1 MSALAESDRT
11 AASPRMFWRGVVGY
25 LPVNLVQGVVGLLAI
40 VAFTRLLSPAQYG
53 VYALGFSAMNL
64 CHTLF
69 FTWMEGAMARFY
81 AAEAG
86 GGRLCDHF
94 ATLYR
99 AWLATA
105 LLFVVL
111 ATIAMLAWTA
121 PLGVKAAVGAGLA
134 SILARSLIKLVQ
146 ERRRAAGDVKA
157 AASLDILQTAGGLVL
172 ALGLIAIGLKAAGAI
187 AALGIVAATC
197 LVWALPIELRQL
209 RGGRFDRP
217 RARAYAAYG
226 LPIAASLVFIA
237 LLATVD
243 RFLLAA
249 YLGEG
254 AVGVYHAGYSLANRT
269 LDVLFIWLGMAGGPA
284 LIMALERGGKQAM
297 ESLAREQSGAIV
309 ALTLPAAVGLAL
321 VAGPLAGVL
330 VGPQLSGGAAHV
342 TPWIALS
349 AFCSG
354 ITVYYLNLAFTL
366 ARRTSMLLA
375 AMAIPAVANIALNMA
390 LIPRFG
396 LDGALWATAASFA
409 LGAGASFALGR
420 RCLALPIPL
429 TALAR
434 TGAASLVMALVVMRL
449 PAVGGLLE
457 LGLKSSVGAAVYG
470 ALAIA
475 MDIGGVRSRGLRALR
490 TVRVG
495 APA

>member
-1 MSALAESDRT
+1 MSVLAAPDRT
-11 AASPRMFWRGVVGY
+11 AAPPRMFWRGVIGY
-25 LPVNLVQGVVGLLAI
+25 LPVNLVQGIVGLLAI

-53 VYALGFSAMNL
+53 LYALGFSAMNL
-64 CHTLF
+64 CHTVF

-81 AAEAG
+81 AGEAN
-86 GGRLCDHF
+86 GGRLADHF

-99 AWLATA
+99 AWLVTA
-105 LLFVVL
+105 LVFIAL
-111 ATIAMLAWTA
+111 ATIATLGWDA

-157 AASLDILQTAGGLVL
+157 AASLDMLQTAGGLAL
-172 ALGLIAIGLKAAGAI
+172 ALGLIAIGFKAAGAI
-187 AALGIVAATC
+187 AALGIVAGTC

-209 RGGRFDRP
+209 RGGRFELS

-297 ESLAREQSGAIV
+297 EALAREQSGAIV
-309 ALTLPAAVGLAL
+309 ALTLPAAIGLAL

-366 ARRTSMLLA
+366 ARRTSMLLV
-375 AMAIPAVANIALNMA
+375 AMAIPAVANIVLNVA

-409 LGAGASFALGR
+409 LGAGASFVLGR
-420 RCLALPIPL
+420 RCLTLPIPL

-434 TGAASLVMALVVMRL
+434 TGAASLVMAIVVMRL
-449 PAVGGLLE
+449 PAVGGLME

-470 ALAIA
+470 ALAVA
-475 MDIGGVRSRGLRALR
+475 LDIGGLRSRGLRALR
-490 TVRVG
+490 AG